1 MPTLPATALGAAL
14 NCWSAAAAQY
24 DLPVELLYAIAYVE
38 SRHDPSA
45 IAHADDG
52 THSVGLMQVN
62 SSWFPTLATHGIDA
76 RRVREPCVNIQ
87 VGAWILS
94 QEVRRY
100 GATWHAIGAY
110 YAGPFTARTA
120 HRKLPLYRSYAQRV
134 LFAWRQLRDRG
145 PSRADPQ

>member
-1 MPTLPATALGAAL
+1 MPTLPAAAFGAAI
-14 NCWSAAAAQY
+14 NCWSAAATQY

-62 SSWFPTLATHGIDA
+62 SSWFPKLAARGIDP
-76 RRVREPCVNIQ
+76 RQVREPCMNIHI
-87 VGAWILS
+87 GAWILS

-100 GATWHAIGAY
+100 GATWRAIGAY

-134 LFAWRQLRDRG
+134 LSAWRRLRTTG
-145 PSRADPQ
+145 VSGADPQ